1 MEVIKIHN
9 ELYHHGIKGQKWGVR
24 RYQNADGSLTAAGTK
39 RYYKNAIKNASDAS
53 SKKALKN
60 EYKQYKFARSSA
72 ESWRKQYEREEKKNL
87 KIADK
92 QINKLDKINSKVSK
106 YEQQNNKD
114 KANKAIE
121 KGKETYNKAMKAS
134 NAALKAKI
142 EKEYLSKKISEMD
155 SLKIKAGKDYAHRYI
170 NENAN
175 TVSSIL
181 SFNDGKVY
189 KNTNKYYY
197 Y

>member
-1 MEVIKIHN
+1 MHN

-39 RYYKNAIKNASDAS
+39 RYYKNAIKNASDTS

-87 KIADK
+87 KIANK

-106 YEQQNNKD
+106 YEQHNND
-114 KANKAIE
+114 KAIK

-134 NAALKAKI
+134 NAALKAQI

>member
-1 MEVIKIHN
+1 MIKIHN

-24 RYQNADGSLTAAGTK
+24 RYQNSDGSLTAAGTK
-39 RYYKNAIKNASDAS
+39 RYYKNAIKNASDTS

-87 KIADK
+87 KIANK

-106 YEQQNNKD
+106 YEQHNND
-114 KANKAIE
+114 KAIK

-134 NAALKAKI
+134 NAALKAQI

>member
-1 MEVIKIHN
+1 MDNN
-9 ELYHHGIKGQKWGVR
+9 ELMHYGVRGMKWGVR

-39 RYYKNAIKNASDAS
+39 RHYKNAIKNASDTS

-72 ESWRKQYEREEKKNL
+72 ESWRKQYEREEKNNL
-87 KIADK
+87 KIANK

-106 YEQQNNKD
+106 YEQHNND
-114 KANKAIE
+114 KANKAIK
-121 KGKETYNKAMKAS
+121 KGKETYNKAMKAY
-134 NAALKAKI
+134 NAALKAQI
-142 EKEYLSKKISEMD
+142 EKEYLSNKISEMD

-189 KNTNKYYY
+189 KNTNEYYY

>member
-1 MEVIKIHN
+1 MDNN
-9 ELYHHGIKGQKWGVR
+9 ELMHYGVLGMKWGVR
-24 RYQNADGSLTAAGTK
+24 RYQNTDGSLTAAGTK
-39 RYYKNAIKNASDAS
+39 RYYKNAIKNASDTS

-72 ESWRKQYEREEKKNL
+72 ESWRKRYEREEKNNL
-87 KIADK
+87 KIANK

-106 YEQQNNKD
+106 YERHNND
-114 KANKAIE
+114 KANKAIK

-134 NAALKAKI
+134 NAALKAQI

-170 NENAN
+170 NENLN

-189 KNTNKYYY
+189 KITTEYYY

>member
-1 MEVIKIHN
+1 MNEN
-9 ELYHHGIKGQKWGVR
+9 ELMHYGVRGMKWGVR

-39 RYYKNAIKNASDAS
+39 RYYKNAIKNASDTS

-72 ESWRKQYEREEKKNL
+72 ESWRKQYEREEKNNL
-87 KIADK
+87 KIANK

-106 YEQQNNKD
+106 YERHNND
-114 KANKAIE
+114 KANKAIK

-134 NAALKAKI
+134 NAALKAQI

-155 SLKIKAGKDYAHRYI
+155 SLKIKAGKDYAHRYV

-189 KNTNKYYY
+189 KNTTEYYY

>member
-39 RYYKNAIKNASDAS
+39 RYYKNAIKNASDTS

-87 KIADK
+87 KIANK

-106 YEQQNNKD
+106 YEQHNND
-114 KANKAIE
+114 KANKAIK

-134 NAALKAKI
+134 NAAFKAQI

-189 KNTNKYYY
+189 KNTNEYYY

>member
-1 MEVIKIHN
+1 MDNN
-9 ELYHHGIKGQKWGVR
+9 ELVHYGVRGMKWGVR

-39 RYYKNAIKNASDAS
+39 RYYKNAIKNASDTS

-72 ESWRKQYEREEKKNL
+72 ESWRKQYEREEKNNL
-87 KIADK
+87 KIANK

-106 YEQQNNKD
+106 YERHNND
-114 KANKAIE
+114 KANKAIK

-134 NAALKAKI
+134 NAALKAQI

-189 KNTNKYYY
+189 KNTTEYYY

>member
-1 MEVIKIHN
+1 MYN
-9 ELYHHGIKGQKWGVR
+9 ELYHHGVKGQKWGVR

-39 RYYKNAIKNASDAS
+39 RYYKNAIKNASDTS
-53 SKKALKN
+53 YKKALKN

-87 KIADK
+87 KIANK

-106 YEQQNNKD
+106 YEQHNND
-114 KANKAIE
+114 KAIK

-134 NAALKAKI
+134 NAALKAQI

-155 SLKIKAGKDYAHRYI
+155 SLKIKAGKDYVHRYI

>member
-1 MEVIKIHN
+1 MDN
-9 ELYHHGIKGQKWGVR
+9 ELYHHGVKGQKWGVR
-24 RYQNADGSLTAAGTK
+24 RYQNVDGSLTSAGTK
-39 RYYKNAIKNASDAS
+39 RYYKNAIKNASDTI

-72 ESWRKQYEREEKKNL
+72 ESWRKQYEREEKNNL
-87 KIADK
+87 KIANK

-106 YEQQNNKD
+106 YEQHNND
-114 KANKAIE
+114 KANKAIK

-134 NAALKAKI
+134 NAALKAQI

-189 KNTNKYYY
+189 KHTTEYYY

>member
-39 RYYKNAIKNASDAS
+39 RYYKNAIKNASDTS

-87 KIADK
+87 KIANK

-106 YEQQNNKD
+106 YEQHNND
-114 KANKAIE
+114 KANKAIK

-134 NAALKAKI
+134 NAAFKAQI